1 MAFASTNYNEDLAVG
16 LIHHI
21 NIKAMKIFLSVVI
34 GCLLF
39 SAQSFAQLYATQSG
53 ETSFF
58 SETPIENITAT
69 SKTVG
74 AIINTQTG
82 EIAVSMKIT
91 SFDFPNK
98 LMQEHFNE
106 NYLESTKFP
115 TATFK
120 GKIQETIDYRKNG
133 TYNVTTKGV
142 LTVHGVAQN
151 REFKGKIVIDALKVT
166 LTSEFDVKLVDHN
179 IEIPKLVF
187 AKIAEVIKV
196 RSSYNLVPYNK
207 K

>member
-1 MAFASTNYNEDLAVG
+1 
-16 LIHHI
+16 
-21 NIKAMKIFLSVVI
+21 MKIFLSVVI

-133 TYNVTTKGV
+133 TYNVTTKGI